1 MATFQT
7 SDDALF
13 ITEYN
18 NKTLLPIIKMD
29 APYTNSLTE
38 TPFQMGQG
46 TDVYFRGRN
55 PLAAVSGTL
64 LAGTE
69 MTDPTPVA
77 WSGRKIKAQ
86 LYRLHN
92 SINASSAERQVS
104 FDMMRQDRDAVAANI
119 IESMELHNRTFIDPY
134 LVHTRGDWDT
144 TSPYQGEYAATSA
157 GTTTTIISTTLDDAG
172 GNANDYWGG
181 NSTYGYVMPITLTDP
196 NYGQGRIVSDFVTAT
211 DTATVSS
218 AWTTATASGQRYIF
232 CIGTGLTT
240 GDKLALAT
248 IAKVNAVFDH
258 LHIKKQFKWPTAN
271 GYGFRAFLSGYDHYD
286 VTQDSNYVSFNVNN
300 SKSPAFMQYRVDNIY
315 NNDIFVTDVDYR
327 ESAAG
332 VYSATGAVY
341 NSTFLGKGAGYRVPL
356 NKPKIVV
363 VNKPDSSNIAGY
375 KTWITWT
382 TDYACAPVVGT
393 AGIVVL
399 SVPTGLL

>member
-13 ITEYN
+13 ITEFN
-18 NKTLLPIIKMD
+18 ETTLLPIMKMD
-29 APYTNSLTE
+29 APYTNCLTE
-38 TPFQMGQG
+38 TPFEQGQG

-55 PLAAVSGTL
+55 PLAAVTGTL

-69 MTDPTPVA
+69 LTDPTPVA
-77 WSGRKIKAQ
+77 WAGRRIKAQ

-104 FDMMRQDRDAVAANI
+104 FDKMREDRDAVAANI

-134 LVHTRGDWDT
+134 LVHVRGDWDT
-144 TSPYQGEYAATSA
+144 TSPYQLEYAATSA
-157 GTTTTIISTTLDDAG
+157 GTTTTLVSTTLTQ
-172 GNANDYWGG
+172 ANDYWGG
-181 NSTYGYVMPITLTDP
+181 NSTYGYIMPITLTDP
-196 NYGQGRIVSDFVTAT
+196 NYGQGRICSDFTTAD
-211 DTATVSS
+211 DTATVSA
-218 AWTTATASGQRYIF
+218 AWTTATASTQRFIG
-232 CIGTGLTT
+232 CIGTALTT
-240 GDKLALAT
+240 GDTLTLAKL
-248 IAKVNAVFDH
+248 AKVNALFDH
-258 LHIKKQFKWPTAN
+258 LHIKNRFKWPTAN
-271 GYGFRAFLSGYDHYD
+271 GFGFRAFLSAYDHYD
-286 VTQDSNYVSFNVNN
+286 VTQDTNYVAYNVGN
-300 SKSPAFMQYRVDNIY
+300 SKSPGFLQYRVDNIY

-327 ESAAG
+327 ETVAG
-332 VYSATGAVY
+332 VYGATGAVY
-341 NSTFLGKGAGYRVPL
+341 NNTFLGKGAGYRVAL

-363 VNKPDSSNIAGY
+363 VNTPDSGNIAGY

-399 SVPTGLL
+399 TVPTGVI